1 MKNLRKSIE
10 KLLKECNPAKYA
22 FFKETKAGKTLA
34 QEVESIAVIVESFKA
49 KGYSYYK
56 LRKLTKKLCELNKAD
71 FAAL

>member
-10 KLLKECNPAKYA
+10 KLLKESNPLKYA
-22 FFKETKAGKTLA
+22 FYKEAKAGETLA

-56 LRKLTKKLCELNKAD
+56 LRKLTRQLCELNKVD